1 MASASV
7 LAEQPADPKPRKWN
21 QMEQKEWNALRG
33 HGDVRISN
41 LRTWRSSWWITNWS
55 DLAEFILPRRSTWLT
70 QSAGGIPSPNNMSRG
85 LEINQSIVDPT
96 GTYAARI
103 CVGGLVSGLAS
114 QSRPWFAMV
123 PAIKDVDLDAEGRVW
138 IDTTQERIYTILALS
153 NFYQSF
159 TVKCEDVVVF
169 GTGVRIIYEDA
180 ETVLHCYNPAIG
192 EFFLANAA
200 TNRHNCLARQFLMTI
215 AQIVDFFGVDN
226 CPQDVQKMWAQKG
239 AALDTERIISH
250 LIEPN
255 FGVDA
260 GDGHK
265 TAGVIPGNFAWREM
279 YWVYGSGGSGPLSL
293 RGFNEKPF
301 TASLWSQQSNDA
313 YGRGPGMD
321 TLPDILQ
328 LQVETQRKA
337 EAIEKMVRPPLVAD
351 MTMKNQPSSSIP
363 GSVTF
368 VPKLGPETG
377 MKPMYEVNP
386 DIKAISQDLA
396 EIQQRI
402 RVGFFN
408 DLFMALSQN
417 ATDPESNKITAY
429 QSAAIVNERLQV
441 IGPVIEG
448 MLGDL
453 KDELKRVYSICQRKG
468 LIDPPPKS
476 LHGVPLT
483 IEFVSLLALA
493 AKAAAT
499 GGIERLFQ
507 FAGNLVEAY
516 PEIKFVVDAQQGIRE
531 MADLLG
537 VPKKIVRGQKE
548 STALQQ
554 QAAQQAQRASQMAAL
569 QHSAQTANVAS
580 SAAQNLSQTQ
590 IGGGKT
596 AFDIL
601 SQQGQ
606 AGS

>member
-1 MASASV
+1 M
-7 LAEQPADPKPRKWN
+7 
-21 QMEQKEWNALRG
+21 RG
-33 HGDVRISN
+33 HGEARINN
-41 LRTWRSSWWITNWS
+41 LRTWRTSWWITNWS
-55 DLAEFILPRRSTWLT
+55 DLSEFILPRRSIWLT
-70 QSAGGIPSPNNMSRG
+70 QSAGGMPSPNNMSRG

-123 PAIKDVDLDAEGRVW
+123 PAIKSFELDAAARQW

-159 TVKCEDVVVF
+159 TIKCEDVVVF

-180 ETVLHCYNPAIG
+180 DTIIHGYNPAIG
-192 EFFLANAA
+192 EFYLANAGS
-200 TNRHNCLARQFLMTI
+200 NRHNCLARQFLMTI
-215 AQIVDFFGVDN
+215 SQLVDFFGADN
-226 CPQDVQKMWAQKG
+226 CPEDVQKLWKQKG
-239 AALDTERIISH
+239 TALDQERIVSH

-265 TAGVIPGNFAWREM
+265 TAGVIKGNYTWREM
-279 YWVYGSGGSGPLSL
+279 YWVHGSGGSGPLSL
-293 RGFNEKPF
+293 RGFHEKPF

-321 TLPDILQ
+321 ALPDILQ

-337 EAIEKMVRPPLVAD
+337 EAIEKIVRPPLVAD
-351 MTMKNQPSSSIP
+351 MSMKNQPSSSIP

-386 DIKAISQDLA
+386 DISAISKDIEQ
-396 EIQQRI
+396 IQQRI
-402 RVGFFN
+402 KVGFFN

-417 ATDPESNKITAY
+417 ATDPGSTKITAY

-453 KDELKRVYSICQRKG
+453 KDDLKRVYNIMQRKG
-468 LIDPPPKS
+468 MIDPPPDS
-476 LHGVPLT
+476 LKGVPLS

-499 GGIERLFQ
+499 GGIERLFA
-507 FAGNLVEAY
+507 FAGNLAEAF
-516 PEIKFVVDAQQGIRE
+516 PETKYTLDADEGLRT
-531 MADLLG
+531 MGDLLG

-548 STALQQ
+548 SQALQQ
-554 QAAQQAQRASQMAAL
+554 QAAKQAQQASQMAQMQQGAD
-569 QHSAQTANVAS
+569 TANTAA
-580 SAAQNLSQTQ
+580 SAAQTLSQTQ
-590 IGGGKT
+590 IGGGKS

-601 SQQGQ
+601 AQQGQ